1 MHKFVLNLVV
11 ATLLIAGCRPSNPS
25 SPADTPGSTP
35 PAFDTVSVHVPVA
48 GGWVEFQPA
57 ASKRFS
63 IGAPPSHDSSYVFPH
78 GERLTIIAHHNLD
91 YSFASWTGALTGS
104 KDTMIINGTGNRSIT
119 ANFKKDSSS
128 SPAFV
133 GYWNV
138 SGWTFTSS
146 MGGPALYTSGGDS
159 CFLDIRANGTYSGWA
174 VRYKN
179 VRKSTGTWTAD
190 DYFITFTT
198 SDGWYEEVTWQVSKS
213 QTSAN
218 LNLVSS
224 SESGVVHEMCDR

>member
-11 ATLLIAGCRPSNPS
+11 ATVLITGCRPSNPS
-25 SPADTPGSTP
+25 GPADNPGYSP
-35 PAFDTVSVHVPVA
+35 PAFDTVSV
-48 GGWVEFQPA
+48 
-57 ASKRFS
+57 
-63 IGAPPSHDSSYVFPH
+63 
-78 GERLTIIAHHNLD
+78 RL
-91 YSFASWTGALTGS
+91 
-104 KDTMIINGTGNRSIT
+104 
-119 ANFKKDSSS
+119 
-128 SPAFV
+128 PAFV

-174 VRYKN
+174 IRYKM
-179 VRKSTGTWTAD
+179 VRKSTGTWSAD

-198 SDGWYEEVTWQVSKS
+198 SDGWDEEVTWQVSKS